1 MGARQRK
8 PSDQFVAF
16 FFCRIGEGTM
26 NLRLFAILLLGFC
39 LLAADVSARKEKEAK
54 EEDADDVKDDKEETK
69 ADDEDADEKKEEDA
83 EAKSET
89 EDKDDAADEDK
100 EDAAE
105 DKKDDDDDDKA
116 PFTCNLKFKK
126 VGCYADKAKKERPLR
141 SFIMSDSDLGSTTKK
156 GKLPAGD
163 KFNSELPKFACKCA
177 NEAINSGNA
186 IFGLQNLA
194 ECWTGPDDSKYDK
207 DGASEDCVTF
217 DYAQCEA
224 NSELCS
230 GKKHANFVYYVDTPE
245 HTKSKEEI
253 KKEYAEYQKK
263 VAAWKKKQA
272 AKKAAKKLKKKKG
285 KKSKN

>member
-1 MGARQRK
+1 MG
-8 PSDQFVAF
+8 DQFVAF

-26 NLRLFAILLLGFC
+26 NLRLFAIC

-69 ADDEDADEKKEEDA
+69 ADDE
-83 EAKSET
+83 
-89 EDKDDAADEDK
+89 
-100 EDAAE
+100 
-105 DKKDDDDDDKA
+105 DKA

-194 ECWTGPDDSKYDK
+194 ECWTGPDDSKSDK

-224 NSELCS
+224 NS
-230 GKKHANFVYYVDTPE
+230 
-245 HTKSKEEI
+245 
-253 KKEYAEYQKK
+253 
-263 VAAWKKKQA
+263 
-272 AKKAAKKLKKKKG
+272 
-285 KKSKN
+285 

>member
-1 MGARQRK
+1 MG
-8 PSDQFVAF
+8 
-16 FFCRIGEGTM
+16 
-26 NLRLFAILLLGFC
+26 
-39 LLAADVSARKEKEAK
+39 
-54 EEDADDVKDDKEETK
+54 
-69 ADDEDADEKKEEDA
+69 ADEKKEEDA

-89 EDKDDAADEDK
+89 EDKD
-100 EDAAE
+100 DAAE

-177 NEAINSGNA
+177 NDAINGGNA

-194 ECWTGPDDSKYDK
+194 ECWSGPDDSKYDK

-217 DYAQCEA
+217 DMAKCEES
-224 NSELCS
+224 SEVCA
-230 GKKHANFVYYVDTPE
+230 GKKHANFMYYVDSPE
-245 HTKSKEEI
+245 HTKTKEEAQEELAENA
-253 KKEYAEYQKK
+253 KKEAE
-263 VAAWKKKQA
+263 
-272 AKKAAKKLKKKKG
+272 AKRKAAKKLKGKKKG
-285 KKSKN
+285 KSQRNRTKRQN

>member
-1 MGARQRK
+1 MG
-8 PSDQFVAF
+8 DQFVAF

-26 NLRLFAILLLGFC
+26 NLRLFAIC

-69 ADDEDADEKKEEDA
+69 ADE
-83 EAKSET
+83 
-89 EDKDDAADEDK
+89 DDAADEDK

-194 ECWTGPDDSKYDK
+194 ECSTGPDDSKYDK

-230 GKKHANFVYYVDTPE
+230 GKK
-245 HTKSKEEI
+245 
-253 KKEYAEYQKK
+253 
-263 VAAWKKKQA
+263 
-272 AKKAAKKLKKKKG
+272 
-285 KKSKN
+285 

>member
-1 MGARQRK
+1 
-8 PSDQFVAF
+8 
-16 FFCRIGEGTM
+16 M

-39 LLAADVSARKEKEAK
+39 LLAADVSAKKDKDAKPEEATDDDAKDEKEEA
-54 EEDADDVKDDKEETK
+54 K
-69 ADDEDADEKKEEDA
+69 ADDEDADEKPAAEDEDA
-83 EAKSET
+83 KAKSET

-116 PFTCNLKFKK
+116 PFTCNLKFKR
-126 VGCYADKAKKERPLR
+126 VGCYSDKAKKERPLR

-156 GKLPAGD
+156 GKLPSGD

-217 DYAQCEA
+217 DYAACEQ
-224 NSELCS
+224 NSELCA
-230 GKKHANFVYYVDTPE
+230 GKKHANFIYYVDTPE

-272 AKKAAKKLKKKKG
+272 AKKAAKKLKKKG
-285 KKSKN
+285 KKSKH

>member
-1 MGARQRK
+1 
-8 PSDQFVAF
+8 
-16 FFCRIGEGTM
+16 M

-54 EEDADDVKDDKEETK
+54 
-69 ADDEDADEKKEEDA
+69 
-83 EAKSET
+83 
-89 EDKDDAADEDK
+89 KDDA
-100 EDAAE
+100 
-105 DKKDDDDDDKA
+105 DDDKA

-207 DGASEDCVTF
+207 DGPSEDCVTF
-217 DYAQCEA
+217 DMTKCEE
-224 NSELCS
+224 NSEVCA
-230 GKKHANFVYYVDTPE
+230 GKKHANFMYYVDSPE
-245 HTKSKEEI
+245 HTKTAEEVKEELAEEAR
-253 KKEYAEYQKK
+253 KKEEAEEKEQK
-263 VAAWKKKQA
+263 
-272 AKKAAKKLKKKKG
+272 KKLKKKKG
-285 KKSKN
+285 KKSKKAKKE

>member
-1 MGARQRK
+1 MGA
-8 PSDQFVAF
+8 
-16 FFCRIGEGTM
+16 FFCCRKGEGTM

-89 EDKDDAADEDK
+89 EDKDDAA
-100 EDAAE
+100 
-105 DKKDDDDDDKA
+105 DDDDKA

-230 GKKHANFVYYVDTPE
+230 
-245 HTKSKEEI
+245 
-253 KKEYAEYQKK
+253 
-263 VAAWKKKQA
+263 
-272 AKKAAKKLKKKKG
+272 
-285 KKSKN
+285 